1 LDHHSHLTYYVDP
14 VVRRVSAPVPSHDRP
29 ATGRPPGAWWDPLLY
44 AGPVAALTLH
54 EVKTAPETGETRPRL
69 CFCLRATSHT
79 RLEARDHCFTL
90 RALSLVE
97 MAEPGPSSLLQGRFK
112 LWLKVERPSIPTNQI
127 TRNQEFGLSTL
138 HTMVKV
144 QRPS

>member
-29 ATGRPPGAWWDPLLY
+29 ATGRPPGAWWASTTLRGSRGRSHPTRGENGSPKGGDPT
-44 AGPVAALTLH
+44 AAL
-54 EVKTAPETGETRPRL
+54 
-69 CFCLRATSHT
+69 FCLRATSHT
-79 RLEARDHCFTL
+79 RLEAHDHCFTL

-97 MAEPGPSSLLQGRFK
+97 MAEPGPSSLLQERFT

-127 TRNQEFGLSTL
+127 TRNQEFGLLTF